1 MRGNVWGVQRAES
14 VAAAMAVKSQEQLI
28 QTRFRL
34 DLVDGWDLRPGA
46 RVLEVGCGQGDMTAV
61 LADAVGAGG
70 RVLGVDNASPGYGAP
85 VTLGQSAAY
94 LSATPLGERIEFRFE
109 FDVLNP
115 ASSFADG
122 AFDDV
127 VLSQCSWYF
136 AGLGQLRQTLA
147 RVRPWARRLCFAE
160 WDLAA
165 SGIGQLPHLLAVLI
179 QGQFE
184 AGGSR
189 GDGNVRTPFSRQ
201 ALLAILAETG
211 WQVDGQRTVDTAS
224 LKDADWEVGNCLRLL
239 ADENRLGELPPALAD
254 LVVRATCSA
263 RSPATT
269 GTCRCPAT
277 ASPPGNGVPPAD
289 QRDLLLARGGVQR
302 FALRMTGYSDGGSR
316 TRHWGMSWGMRP
328 GNDLRPWRCLKA
340 CHHPTPHA
348 NWWMNCSSSAPC
360 RSTSRPSPR

>member
-1 MRGNVWGVQRAES
+1 MHGNVWGVQRAES

-34 DLVDGWDLRPGA
+34 DLVDGWDLPPGA

-115 ASSFADG
+115 ASLFPDG

-165 SGIGQLPHLLAVLI
+165 SDLGQLPHLLAVRLPWRR
-179 QGQFE
+179 QRSHSVLP
-184 AGGSR
+184 AGVA
-189 GDGNVRTPFSRQ
+189 GDPRRDR
-201 ALLAILAETG
+201 LAGRRPA
-211 WQVDGQRTVDTAS
+211 DGRHSQH
-224 LKDADWEVGNCLRLL
+224 EGC
-239 ADENRLGELPPALAD
+239 RLGGRQLPAA
-254 LVVRATCSA
+254 
-263 RSPATT
+263 
-269 GTCRCPAT
+269 
-277 ASPPGNGVPPAD
+277 
-289 QRDLLLARGGVQR
+289 
-302 FALRMTGYSDGGSR
+302 
-316 TRHWGMSWGMRP
+316 
-328 GNDLRPWRCLKA
+328 A
-340 CHHPTPHA
+340 C
-348 NWWMNCSSSAPC
+348 
-360 RSTSRPSPR
+360 

>member
-1 MRGNVWGVQRAES
+1 MHGNVWGVQRAES

-34 DLVDGWDLRPGA
+34 DLVDGWDLPPGA

-115 ASSFADG
+115 ASLFPDG

-165 SGIGQLPHLLAVLI
+165 SDLGQLPHLLAVLI

-239 ADENRLGELPPALAD
+239 ADENRLGKLPPALAD
-254 LVVRATCSA
+254 LA
-263 RSPATT
+263 
-269 GTCRCPAT
+269 
-277 ASPPGNGVPPAD
+277 ASQG
-289 QRDLLLARGGVQR
+289 DLLRQIARDNGNVP
-302 FALRMTGYSDGGSR
+302 LPCYSVTAR
-316 TRHWGMSWGMRP
+316 
-328 GNDLRPWRCLKA
+328 
-340 CHHPTPHA
+340 
-348 NWWMNCSSSAPC
+348 
-360 RSTSRPSPR
+360 